1 MIENFSRKKLSL
13 LLIMALSYTISPAQ
27 VSVELKSEYIG
38 KSSYRFMENEKSEKV
53 GDSKGGALIHQGS
66 INIPLSFKLNE
77 KKRPTMWAL
86 SVAGAYAKLDNENFT
101 EPLVVDE
108 IVNAGIN
115 LNHLRPLNDRW
126 SMLASIGGGIYMPS
140 TKISDIT
147 LNNTLGNAGIVF
159 IRHLKPNLDLGGGV
173 AFNNSFGTP
182 MLFPAFY
189 LNWRT
194 EGKYSVNIAL
204 MNGLAVSAGYD
215 VGKSLRIS
223 VIGEMNGQVALL
235 EQDGEGKMF
244 SHMYMIG
251 GLRPEIKIGK
261 KLSIPLTGG
270 ISAWRPAQMNDRTLK
285 SIFKEQNYYFQS
297 AIYASAGLKMKF

>member
-1 MIENFSRKKLSL
+1 M

-77 KKRPTMWAL
+77 KKRPTMWTL

-140 TKISDIT
+140 TKISDIS

>member
-77 KKRPTMWAL
+77 KKRPTMWTL

-140 TKISDIT
+140 TKISDIS

>member
-1 MIENFSRKKLSL
+1 
-13 LLIMALSYTISPAQ
+13 
-27 VSVELKSEYIG
+27 
-38 KSSYRFMENEKSEKV
+38 
-53 GDSKGGALIHQGS
+53 
-66 INIPLSFKLNE
+66 
-77 KKRPTMWAL
+77 MWTL

-140 TKISDIT
+140 TKISDIS

>member
-1 MIENFSRKKLSL
+1 MIKNFSMKKLSL
-13 LLIMALSYTISPAQ
+13 LMIMALIYTMSIAQ

-38 KSSYRFMENEKSEKV
+38 KSSYRFMENEESEKV

-86 SVAGAYAKLDNENFT
+86 SVAGAYAKLDNESFT

-108 IVNAGIN
+108 IANAGIN

-140 TKISDIT
+140 TKFSDIS
-147 LNNTLGNAGIVF
+147 LKNTLGNAGIVF

-182 MLFPAFY
+182 MVFPAFY

-204 MNGLAVSAGYD
+204 MNGLSVSAGYD
-215 VGKSLRIS
+215 VSKSFRIS
-223 VIGEMNGQVALL
+223 VVGEMNGQVALL
-235 EQDGEGKMF
+235 EQGGKGKMF

-261 KLSIPLTGG
+261 KLSIPITGG